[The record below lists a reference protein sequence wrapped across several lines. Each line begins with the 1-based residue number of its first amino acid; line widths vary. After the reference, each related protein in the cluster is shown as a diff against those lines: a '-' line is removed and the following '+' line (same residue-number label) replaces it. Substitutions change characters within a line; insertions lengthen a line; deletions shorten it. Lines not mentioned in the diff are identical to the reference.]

1 VSGMPMLLSLI
12 VANNSDTLQALTRAC
27 ISGV

>member
-12 VANNSDTLQALTRAC
+12 VANNSDTLQAPRARV
-27 ISGV
+27 SGV

>member
-12 VANNSDTLQALTRAC
+12 VANNSDTLQAPRAC
-27 ISGV
+27 IPGV